1 MGLMKSRGERD
12 TVGTVTLDQAID
24 TAMQLS
30 LEQREMLVDILRS
43 RQIEARRE
51 EIAAAARESIA
62 EYRAGTLEARSADEI
77 IAELRRS
84 LENPE

>member
-1 MGLMKSRGERD
+1 MKSRGERD

-24 TAMQLS
+24 TAMQLPPA
-30 LEQREMLVDILRS
+30 QREMLVDILRS

-51 EIAAAARESIA
+51 EVAAAARESIA

>member
-1 MGLMKSRGERD
+1 MKSRGERD

-24 TAMQLS
+24 TAMQLPPA
-30 LEQREMLVDILRS
+30 QREMLVDILRS
-43 RQIEARRE
+43 SQIEARRE

-62 EYRAGTLEARSADEI
+62 EYRAGTLKARSADES

-84 LENPE
+84 LEDPE

>member
-1 MGLMKSRGERD
+1 VGGL
-12 TVGTVTLDQAID
+12 TLDQVID
-24 TAMQLS
+24 TAMQLPPA
-30 LEQREMLVDILRS
+30 QREMLVDILRS

-62 EYRAGTLEARSADEI
+62 EYRAGALQAQSADDV

-84 LENPE
+84 LEDPE

>member
-1 MGLMKSRGERD
+1 MKSRGERD

-30 LEQREMLVDILRS
+30 PAQREMLVDILRS

-62 EYRAGTLEARSADEI
+62 EYRAGTLKARSADEA

-84 LENPE
+84 LEDPE

>member
-1 MGLMKSRGERD
+1 
-12 TVGTVTLDQAID
+12 VGTVTLDQAID

-30 LEQREMLVDILRS
+30 PAQREMLVDILRS

-62 EYRAGTLEARSADEI
+62 EYRAGALEARSADES

-84 LENPE
+84 LEDPE